1 MSVIGIAS
9 AAIALAREA
18 AARSAATAHDD
29 ELEGQLAD
37 LVVHLSVLRSH
48 CAALH
53 TENLTLRAAPPAGSG
68 ADEADPVRVVGG

>member
-9 AAIALAREA
+9 AAIALARE

-53 TENLTLRAAPPAGSG
+53 TENLTLRAAPPSAG
-68 ADEADPVRVVGG
+68 ADPNEADPVRVVGG